1 MYFFFNSRIVFEF
14 FTMHSLIAHRSE
26 KISESKRSS
35 IFKLARNLHF
45 SVGSSFIL
53 QFYAEIRNFP
63 HEKSIRNCGRD
74 GTEMQSRSSRDIP
87 SAKLEEVVRS
97 AMVAFM
103 RDDSASGCPGETGSP
118 CAACTGVMAHAGS
131 RFPSLPLPR
140 MLYAITAACPIP
152 SLIPRPPHLRRSLT
166 QRLGVLADRMTLRI
180 LIRPFTE
187 SERMHIVS
195 RRMKRFLN
203 PF

>member
-1 MYFFFNSRIVFEF
+1 MY
-14 FTMHSLIAHRSE
+14 SLIAHRSE

-74 GTEMQSRSSRDIP
+74 ETEMQSRSSRDIP

-103 RDDSASGCPGETGSP
+103 RVDSASGCPGETGSP

-131 RFPSLPLPR
+131 RFPSLASPSPVLYNGSLPHPFAHPPSSSSSSFFDTKTR
-140 MLYAITAACPIP
+140 GPRRPYDITYSYSSFHRKRANAHRVAA
-152 SLIPRPPHLRRSLT
+152 HE
-166 QRLGVLADRMTLRI
+166 TL
-180 LIRPFTE
+180 
-187 SERMHIVS
+187 S
-195 RRMKRFLN
+195 
-203 PF
+203 